1 MTAPV
6 PLFHPVPYRSLRL
19 PVLLGLIALA
29 LVPVVR
35 AEAPLTLEDAIH
47 LALEKNQQIKVQSFD
62 QPIARA
68 NLLAAYGT
76 FDPALNFNRSY
87 TESGIPASADPLVPQ
102 QVQSNAYG
110 LAVAGTSPW
119 GLIYSIGGNA
129 TSSRT
134 LLGGASSPQD
144 YLSFGGITIT
154 QPLLR
159 GFGFGANLLG
169 VRVAKANR
177 AISDWQF
184 RQTVIDTVT
193 NVIYAYTNLALAQ
206 QELRIA
212 QRAHDLS
219 ASLLDQ
225 NRKEFAVGNVSKND
239 ITQAKARVAATV
251 ESILIA
257 EQAVNDATNQFRELI
272 GDTTFAV
279 SPEPLAIDSSPI
291 PDLTVHPADDLRDA
305 YNLRPD
311 YQQAQLGLVK
321 YRANEVATKNQ
332 LLPQVDFVG
341 SYGYN
346 GLDQSFAVSRR
357 MVGDQENRSYSA
369 GVVVSVP
376 FTFAQGRGNA
386 RSARLQLRQAEADL
400 VRLEQDIA
408 VSIAHAAGQIETTRK
423 RVAADRT
430 AYDLAQQVLDAEVK
444 KYRAGTSSTFLV
456 LNYQDQLIGAENN
469 LYVALAAQR
478 NAIALYDHEVGRTL
492 QRYQITLAKN

>member
-1 MTAPV
+1 MTTSLTR
-6 PLFHPVPYRSLRL
+6 LFPGPIRFLRL
-19 PVLLGLIALA
+19 PVLLGLASCALA
-29 LVPVVR
+29 SALR
-35 AEAPLTLEDAIH
+35 AEAPLTLDEAIH
-47 LALEKNQQIKVQSFD
+47 LALGKNQQIKVQSFD

-68 NLLAAYGT
+68 NLLAAFGQ
-76 FDPALNFNRSY
+76 FDPALTFNRSY
-87 TESGIPASADPLVPQ
+87 TETGTPASADPLVPQ

-129 TSSRT
+129 QSART
-134 LLGGASSPQD
+134 ILGGTGSPQD

-193 NVIYAYTNLALAQ
+193 NVIYAFSNLALAQ
-206 QELRIA
+206 QQLRIA
-212 QRAHDLS
+212 QRSHDLS

-251 ESILIA
+251 ESILLA
-257 EQAVNDATNQFRELI
+257 EQAVNDATNQLRQLI
-272 GDTTFAV
+272 GETTFAV
-279 SPEPLAIDSSPI
+279 TPGPLAIDSPAL
-291 PDLTVHPADDLRDA
+291 PELTLHPADDLREA

-311 YQQAQLGLVK
+311 YQQARLGLVK
-321 YRANEVATKNQ
+321 YRANEMATKNQ

-341 SYGYN
+341 SYGYS

-408 VSIAHAAGQIETTRK
+408 VSVAHAAGQIETARR

-478 NAIALYDHEVGRTL
+478 SALAFYDHEIGRTL
-492 QRYQITLAKN
+492 ERYQITLAKN

>member
-1 MTAPV
+1 MISLFPFFFPV
-6 PLFHPVPYRSLRL
+6 SFRSLRL
-19 PVLLGLIALA
+19 PALLGLTALA
-29 LVPVVR
+29 FAPAAR
-35 AEAPLTLEDAIH
+35 AQTKLTLDDAIH
-47 LALEKNQQIKVQSFD
+47 LALERNQQIKVQAFD

-68 NLLAAYGT
+68 NLLAAFGQ
-76 FDPALNFNRSY
+76 FDPALTFNRSY

-119 GLIYSIGGNA
+119 GLIYSLGGNA
-129 TSSRT
+129 QSSRT
-134 LLGGASSPQD
+134 LIGGATSPQE

-184 RQTVIDTVT
+184 RQTVIDTIT
-193 NVIYAYTNLALAQ
+193 NVIYAYTGVALAQ

-257 EQAVNDATNQFRELI
+257 EQAVSDATNQFRQLI
-272 GDTTFAV
+272 GDTTFAIT
-279 SPEPLAIDSSPI
+279 PEPLAIESTAI
-291 PDLTVHPADDLRDA
+291 PDLTVHPADDLKEA
-305 YNLRPD
+305 YNQRPD
-311 YQQAQLGLVK
+311 YQQARLGLVK

-332 LLPQVDFVG
+332 LLPQVNFVG

-408 VSIAHAAGQIETTRK
+408 VSVTHAAGQIETTR
-423 RVAADRT
+423 RRAAADRT

-478 NAIALYDHEVGRTL
+478 NAVALYDHEIGRTL
-492 QRYQITLAKN
+492 ERHQITLTKN